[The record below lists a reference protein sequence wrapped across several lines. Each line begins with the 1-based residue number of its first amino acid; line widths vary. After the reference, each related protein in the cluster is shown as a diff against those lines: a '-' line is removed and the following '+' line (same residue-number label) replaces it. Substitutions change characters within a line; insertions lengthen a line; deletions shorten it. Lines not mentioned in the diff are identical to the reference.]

1 MESFSDVVKH
11 RMKAEGS
18 EKRSPLFF
26 RTDSVEGKEEF
37 VSFLESH
44 QDCVLSDIIESQLR
58 DLVKL
63 ENPERPLS
71 EQEYSQKIKARLN
84 GRLLEEYGV
93 WVYYPWRNQVIH
105 LLDEEEFICV
115 RTIRNAYKITF
126 DEQAVL
132 RHKKVGVIGLSVG
145 QSVSVAIAMER
156 IAGEIR
162 IADFDTLE
170 LSNMNRIRTGVQNL
184 GLMKTTMVA
193 REIAEID
200 PFIKVVCFDDGVTQE
215 NAHQFFEGGGKLD
228 LLVEE
233 CDGLDIKIFAREE
246 ARKRQIPVVMEMSDR
261 CMLDIERYDLH
272 PEYPI
277 LHGLIGKDIDFA
289 FLSSLKTTDEKMPY
303 MMPISGSDT
312 LSPKMKAS
320 ILELTST
327 LTTWPQLAS
336 DVSLGGAISAIVA
349 RKILLGDKIESK
361 RQWLDIEKNLGFSQN
376 TGDSETAVKHMLI
389 EDASLKN
396 ELNSLQLKEKPKLES
411 SHLDKIIQAAI
422 LAPSPGNNQTWRF
435 VEYKGYIAICDPRE
449 TVEYSFGDNL
459 NINSHIAF
467 GTALENILQVMHS
480 FGVAPEVDV
489 IDSKSAPHVKAV
501 VSVGQSGGPAEKVN
515 YANEIFTRQTLRRQP
530 NNESLNEQQ
539 IGLLTTNQEH
549 TRSTVITD
557 RDAILKIGELIS
569 MGDRIRLLNKFGHQE
584 FFDKEVRLSRE
595 EAKKHKTGLDVTL
608 FPFSES
614 DKAGLRLMAD
624 PNSRNLLDTW
634 KLGRGLEKLSKK
646 SFVNAPAVVT
656 FFTKSLSPSDIIRS
670 GMEIEATWLKAV
682 NEGIYFQPMT
692 VLQCLFSFLIDNKG
706 QILSDKELEEVSA
719 MKQEFD
725 NIFPNNK
732 MEYSLFLA
740 IAGRTSKEEEKSYRK
755 DLAESFV
762 QL

>member
-18 EKRSPLFF
+18 ENRSPLFF

-58 DLVKL
+58 DLIKL

-71 EQEYSQKIKARLN
+71 DEEYNQKIKARLG
-84 GRLLEEYGV
+84 GRTPQEYGV
-93 WVYYPWRNQVIH
+93 WVYYPWKNTMVH
-105 LLDEEEFICV
+105 LLDEEEFIRV

-126 DEQAVL
+126 EEQAIL
-132 RHKKVGVIGLSVG
+132 RTKKVGVIGLSVG

-170 LSNMNRIRTGVQNL
+170 LSNMNRIRTGVHNL

-193 REIAEID
+193 REIAELD
-200 PFIKVVCFDDGVTQE
+200 PYIKVICFDDGVTQE
-215 NAHQFFEGGGKLD
+215 NAHLFFEGGGKLD

-272 PEYPI
+272 PDYPI
-277 LHGLIGKDIDFA
+277 LHGLIGKDIDFT

-361 RQWLDIEKNLGFSQN
+361 RQWLDIEKNLGFGQKNVES
-376 TGDSETAVKHMLI
+376 TI
-389 EDASLKN
+389 EADNKSIDNALLKK
-396 ELNSLQLKEKPKLES
+396 ELDSLQLERKPKIDKA
-411 SHLDKIIQAAI
+411 HLNKIIEAAI

-435 VEYKGYIAICDPRE
+435 VEYNGYITICDPRE
-449 TVEYSFGDNL
+449 TVEHSFGDNL

-480 FGVAPEVDV
+480 FGMEPLVEL
-489 IDSKSAPHVKAV
+489 IDSKTASHIKAI
-501 VSVGQSGGPAEKVN
+501 VSVKQSGSISPKPN
-515 YANEIFTRQTLRRQP
+515 YASEIFTRQTLRQQP
-530 NNESLNEQQ
+530 NIDSLTEQQ
-539 IGLLTTNQEH
+539 IRLLTTNQEN
-549 TRSTVITD
+549 TCSKVVTN

-569 MGDRIRLLNKFGHQE
+569 KGDRIRLLNKQGHLE

-595 EAKKHKTGLDVTL
+595 EARKHKTGLDVTL

-624 PNSRNLLDTW
+624 INSRNLLDEW

-646 SFVNAPAVVT
+646 SFINAPAVVT

-682 NEGIYFQPMT
+682 KEGIYFQPMT
-692 VLQCLFSFLIDNKG
+692 VLQCLFSFLHDNTG
-706 QILSDKELEEVSA
+706 NILSTQELDEVRS
-719 MKQEFD
+719 MKMEFD
-725 NIFPNNK
+725 NIFPENK
-732 MEYSLFLA
+732 KEYSLFLA
-740 IAGRTSKEEEKSYRK
+740 IAGRTTKEEEKSYRK

>member
-1 MESFSDVVKH
+1 MESFSDVVKD
-11 RMKAEGS
+11 RLKAEGS
-18 EKRSPLFF
+18 ENRSPLFF

-58 DLVKL
+58 DLIKL

-71 EQEYSQKIKARLN
+71 DEEYNQKIRARLG
-84 GRLLEEYGV
+84 GRTPQEYGV
-93 WVYYPWRNQVIH
+93 WVYYPWKNTMVH
-105 LLDEEEFICV
+105 LLDEEEFIRV

-126 DEQAVL
+126 EEQAVL
-132 RHKKVGVIGLSVG
+132 RNKKVGVIGLSVG

-156 IAGEIR
+156 IAGQIR

-200 PFIKVVCFDDGVTQE
+200 PFIKVVCFDEGVTQE

-246 ARKRQIPVVMEMSDR
+246 ARKRQVPVIMEMSDR

-272 PEYPI
+272 PDYPI

-361 RQWLDIEKNLGFSQN
+361 RQWLDIEKNLGFSQA
-376 TGDSETAVKHMLI
+376 TFDSTVAVKHGSI
-389 EDASLKN
+389 DDFTLKK
-396 ELNSLQLKEKPKLES
+396 ELDSLQLDMKPKFEKA
-411 SHLDKIIQAAI
+411 HLDRIIQAAI

-435 VEYKGYIAICDPRE
+435 VEYNGYIAICDPRE
-449 TVEYSFGDNL
+449 KLEYSFGDNL
-459 NINSHIAF
+459 HINSNIAF
-467 GTALENILQVMHS
+467 GTALENILQLMHS
-480 FGVAPEVDV
+480 LSTAPEVV
-489 IDSKSAPHVKAV
+489 IIDSKSAPHVKAV
-501 VSVGQSGGPAEKVN
+501 VSAGQSGVPNEKLN

-530 NNESLNEQQ
+530 NIESLNEPEIQ
-539 IGLLTTNQEH
+539 LLTTNQEH
-549 TRSTVITD
+549 TSSVVITD
-557 RDAILKIGELIS
+557 RAAILKIGELIS

-624 PNSRNLLDTW
+624 PNSRNLLDEW

-656 FFTKSLSPSDIIRS
+656 FFTKSLAPADIICS

-682 NEGIYFQPMT
+682 SAGIYFQPMT
-692 VLQCLFSFLIDNKG
+692 VLQCLFSFLIDNSG

-719 MKQEFD
+719 MKMEFD

-732 MEYSLFLA
+732 KEYSLFLTIVGMA
-740 IAGRTSKEEEKSYRK
+740 TTEEEKSYRK